1 MTQKEALT
9 ILKTGAN
16 VFLTGEPGAGK
27 THTINEYVS
36 YLRSHAI
43 EPAITA
49 STGIAATHIGGLTIH
64 SWSGIGIKSKLTKYD
79 LDKIA
84 TSEYIVKRVGRA
96 KVLIIDEVS
105 MLSPDT
111 LTMVDQVCREI
122 RQSSEAFGGIQ
133 VVFVGD
139 FFQLPPITKRIEE
152 IVEINKPKQEEIQWE
167 EDYDDPFKDMPKS
180 TRASGR
186 FAYNADAWVRSRP
199 VVCYLTEQH
208 RQDDD
213 TFLEVLSA
221 IRRNSFTK
229 ENMEEIIK
237 RKISYVDSEVHY
249 PKLFS
254 HNIDVDRVNM
264 EMLSKIDAPEQNFQM
279 HSQGNTVLVSILTK
293 GCLSPES
300 LILKIG
306 AHVMCTKNNQT
317 AGYVNGT
324 QGVVV
329 NFERGTGY
337 PIIRTNDN
345 KIITIEP
352 KDWMVEENGKMKAS
366 ITQVPLRLAWAITV
380 HKSQGMS
387 MDKAVMDL
395 SEVFEYG
402 QGYVA
407 LSRVRNL
414 AGLHILGWNDRAF
427 LVHPEVLEEDENLH
441 KLSEGARVS
450 FSKLT
455 KEEVNEMHTNFIL
468 ACGGELHESNIKDRK
483 YSVKKEK
490 TKKIDTKEVTH
501 TLWNEGKD
509 IYEIADARGLSHKT
523 IWGHVEELV
532 EEGKITHPALKRLIT
547 PKIEKMIPEVS
558 KVFKKLK
565 TDKLTPVF
573 EYFAGK
579 YSYDDIRIVRM
590 LTNKL

>member
-27 THTINEYVS
+27 THTINEYVE

-64 SWSGIGIKSKLTKYD
+64 SWSGIGIKSNLTKYD

-84 TSEYIVKRVGRA
+84 SSEYIVRRVSKT

-105 MLSPDT
+105 MLSPNT
-111 LTMVDQVCREI
+111 LSMVDAVCREI
-122 RQSSEAFGGIQ
+122 KQSSEAFGGMQ
-133 VVFVGD
+133 VIFVGD
-139 FFQLPPITKRIEE
+139 FFQLPPITRNEE
-152 IVEINKPKQEEIQWE
+152 AMMKKKAENAQQEIQWD
-167 EDYDDPFKDMPKS
+167 EDMKDGIESS
-180 TRASGR
+180 TGR
-186 FAYNADAWVRSRP
+186 FAYNSPAWVRARP
-199 VVCYLTEQH
+199 IVCYLSEQY
-208 RQDDD
+208 RQDDS
-213 TFLEVLSA
+213 TFLGVLSA
-221 IRRNSFTK
+221 IRKNNFDK
-229 ENMEEIIK
+229 NHMAHIEK
-237 RKISYVDSEVHY
+237 RKVSYADSQKHY

-254 HNIDVDRVNM
+254 HNVDVDRVNM
-264 EMLSKIDAPEQNFQM
+264 EMLGKIDAPEQNFQM
-279 HSQGNTVLVSILTK
+279 RSEGNTILVSILTK
-293 GCLSPES
+293 GCLSPEM
-300 LILKIG
+300 LTLKVG

-324 QGVVV
+324 QGIVTS
-329 NFERGTGY
+329 FERGNGY

-352 KDWMVEENGKMKAS
+352 KDWTVEENGKVKAS

-414 AGLHILGWNDRAF
+414 KGLHVLGWNDRAF
-427 LVHPEVLEEDENLH
+427 QVHPEVLEEDESLRA
-441 KLSEGARVS
+441 LSAGARES
-450 FSKLT
+450 FSKLSRS
-455 KEEVNEMHTNFIL
+455 EVEEMHTNFIL
-468 ACGGELHESNIKDRK
+468 ACGGELKESSIVNRK
-483 YSVKKEK
+483 SGTKP
-490 TKKIDTKEVTH
+490 KKIDTKEVTLA
-501 TLWNEGKD
+501 LWNEGKD
-509 IYEIADARGLSHKT
+509 VYEIADVRGLSAKT

-532 EEGKITHPALKRLIT
+532 GERKITHPALKRIIT
-547 PKIEKMIPEVS
+547 PAITKMLPEVS
-558 KVFKKLK
+558 KTFKKLD
-565 TDKLTPVF
+565 TDKLSPVF
-573 EYFAGK
+573 EHFAGK

-590 LTNKL
+590 LINNL